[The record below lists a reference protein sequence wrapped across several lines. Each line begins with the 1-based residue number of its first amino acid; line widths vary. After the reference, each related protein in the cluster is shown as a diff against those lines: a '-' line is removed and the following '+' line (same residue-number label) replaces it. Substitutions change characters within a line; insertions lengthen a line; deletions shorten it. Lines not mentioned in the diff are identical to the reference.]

1 MYIFVCLLVFCI
13 LIYYDNQIKQL
24 YQHKRLTKFK
34 DPTIRSLSVEFP
46 EFSLK
51 AKIDDLFGLVL
62 LEMSKL
68 LYTSGAFDVT
78 LVTSV
83 FRLVV
88 IAPSSFLL

>member
-68 LYTSGAFDVT
+68 LYTDTFDVT

-83 FRLVV
+83 FSFVV
-88 IAPSSFLL
+88 IAPSSCLL

>member
-1 MYIFVCLLVFCI
+1 MYI
-13 LIYYDNQIKQL
+13 YYFLYIDLFYDIHIKQL

-83 FRLVV
+83 FSFVE
-88 IAPSSFLL
+88 IPPSSCLL